1 MNWVL
6 EWVGIPF
13 TSYAI
18 GVGGG
23 FKAGLVNGVGG
34 GLEQSRAR
42 NLGWTTGWG
51 LGELGWGGFGAGGG
65 GWGEGLEA
73 GLSCISTRY
82 LHTYLQTP
90 LLKMQVGSPLRD
102 IRVYLEGVMKEGEKN
117 FI

>member
-1 MNWVL
+1 MEWAGIWSRVGVETRKFPNW
-6 EWVGIPF
+6 
-13 TSYAI
+13 
-18 GVGGG
+18 
-23 FKAGLVNGVGG
+23 G
-34 GLEQSRAR
+34 GLQA
-42 NLGWTTGWG
+42 LGWG

-65 GWGEGLEA
+65 GWGEGLGA

-102 IRVYLEGVMKEGEKN
+102 IRVYLEGVTKEGEKK